1 MASAA
6 PLAELAAA
14 SKVADELILTSAQCS
29 ERKCVQI
36 NAHGCRVLPQR
47 GSNYVRKLKLTL
59 EYVRA
64 TRPGWTSP
72 EQLA

>member
-1 MASAA
+1 MALAA

-14 SKVADELILTSAQCS
+14 SKVADELIPTSAQCS
-29 ERKCVQI
+29 ERKFVQI
-36 NAHGCRVLPQR
+36 NAHGCRALPQR
-47 GSNYVRKLKLTL
+47 GSNDVRELKLMS

-64 TRPGWTSP
+64 SRPGWTSP